1 MASFISFGKFDS
13 NYKYMLFFIIAELFD
28 QYLFQKDILE
38 KLGFFERTIV
48 QDHKIIVEMCNY
60 IGILIFSIILL
71 IYEKYLQKTNNNN
84 NNDKNEL
91 LTVNHSKNIY
101 LKSLIYNN
109 QLSTK
114 TPLLKVIFIF
124 FLVFVVRQLLV
135 SFYKCGLS
143 GLDFWM
149 FEMLFIYVIS
159 SKVMGDPVYK
169 HQTISVFLVII
180 LSGLMKWISLMFI
193 FFDSSERIYKTYYIF
208 IPIGLIIF
216 LSITCIRAY
225 TSCKIKMLMDLKYIS
240 SNKLLV
246 IYGAIGTIICAL
258 TCLITTFAP
267 CGDTIISY
275 DEMIK
280 ICTCKK
286 AIKSEN
292 ENSNKTI
299 NYYDSFI
306 IHSEKVF
313 KGDGLNIFKNI
324 CLIIIKIIVIYFVNL
339 FSILILKYLNPLF
352 FICARYIYYFIVHV
366 INFIVSLI
374 KGVNIENGSY
384 LDFFSEFVGILG
396 ILIYIEFLE
405 LNFCNLNYNLKRNI
419 IQRSGEDAPYMT
431 LIPLN
436 EITDINQDDNSSTN
450 TEKAIYE

>member
-1 MASFISFGKFDS
+1 
-13 NYKYMLFFIIAELFD
+13 
-28 QYLFQKDILE
+28 
-38 KLGFFERTIV
+38 
-48 QDHKIIVEMCNY
+48 
-60 IGILIFSIILL
+60 
-71 IYEKYLQKTNNNN
+71 
-84 NNDKNEL
+84 
-91 LTVNHSKNIY
+91 
-101 LKSLIYNN
+101 
-109 QLSTK
+109 
-114 TPLLKVIFIF
+114 
-124 FLVFVVRQLLV
+124 
-135 SFYKCGLS
+135 
-143 GLDFWM
+143 
-149 FEMLFIYVIS
+149 
-159 SKVMGDPVYK
+159 
-169 HQTISVFLVII
+169 
-180 LSGLMKWISLMFI
+180 
-193 FFDSSERIYKTYYIF
+193 
-208 IPIGLIIF
+208 
-216 LSITCIRAY
+216 
-225 TSCKIKMLMDLKYIS
+225 
-240 SNKLLV
+240 
-246 IYGAIGTIICAL
+246 
-258 TCLITTFAP
+258 
-267 CGDTIISY
+267 
-275 DEMIK
+275 MIK